1 MNCKTPTEPTILD
14 NERTWNIAAKSPKAD
29 WNKYMPWRAPGTS
42 IPLDSCGIA
51 SGFLPDAAVQ
61 YPHQFSKESN
71 VKQGDKGTALPF
83 LASTTWTQGS
93 TVKAA
98 FTLVVNHGGG
108 YQYRVSLLY
117 IHYHLYSSSFFVLL
131 FLTFLVYFI
140 YTYRSFI
147 LSFYHFFFF
156 IFFYITRCVQPQ

>member
-108 YQYRVSLLY
+108 YQYRVSL
-117 IHYHLYSSSFFVLL
+117 F
-131 FLTFLVYFI
+131 
-140 YTYRSFI
+140 
-147 LSFYHFFFF
+147 
-156 IFFYITRCVQPQ
+156 